1 MKNKTPLILGG
12 VFLLLVVIFLLTSL
26 HPKEISRGAE
36 PLFKGKPPVIDSI
49 EVTRP
54 KGDHIVLKKE
64 GDTWNIVQPITEKA
78 APEVMQQIFEGLNA
92 VMIDGTVT
100 NDPSEKARFGV
111 EDSTA
116 TRLVISGG
124 GKPVLD
130 ILVGRYTPDLSHT
143 YVRKFNKNDIEL
155 WRGIFARSVN
165 RELDE
170 WRDKTIY
177 SFNADDITGIKAV
190 SGKSTRQL
198 TRSDSTWTFSDNGKT
213 MPVDQAKTREFVNLI
228 ASLKCDA
235 FAMEDDIP
243 RAAST
248 TPDTRVSFT
257 VRNGDTHTFDLWT
270 PKNESDGKRTLL
282 RKLDGKVLYR
292 FYEYRGDYLPIN
304 YDKLK

>member
-12 VFLLLVVIFLLTSL
+12 VFLLLVVIFLLTSF
-26 HPKEISRGAE
+26 HPKEITRGAE
-36 PLFKGKPPVIDSI
+36 PLFKGKPPVIDAI

-54 KGDHIVLKKE
+54 KGDHIVLKKD
-64 GDTWNIVQPITEKA
+64 GDVWNIVQPIAAKA
-78 APEVMQQIFEGLNA
+78 SSDVMQQIMEGLGSI
-92 VMIDGTVT
+92 MIDGVVS
-100 NDPSEKARFGV
+100 NDPGEKARFGV

-116 TRLVISGG
+116 TRLKISGG
-124 GKPVLD
+124 GKIVLD
-130 ILVGRYTPDLSHT
+130 ILIGRYTPDLSHT
-143 YVRKFNKNDIEL
+143 YIRKTDKNDIEL

-165 RELDE
+165 RDLDE

-198 TRSDSTWTFSDNGKT
+198 TRSDSTWTYSDNGKT
-213 MPVDQAKTREFVNLI
+213 MPVNQAKTKEFVNLI
-228 ASLKCDA
+228 ATLKCDV

-248 TPDTRVSFT
+248 DPDTRVSFT

-270 PKNESDGKRTLL
+270 PKNESDGKRTLFRAL
-282 RKLDGKVLYR
+282 NGDVLYR